1 VSENPNASASPV
13 VRELDV
19 RPIAPRDK
27 HPSIFNMFDALAA
40 GEAMI
45 LTNDHDPKPLRY
57 QLLAEHPDTF
67 EWTYLAQGPDVWRVR
82 IDRK

>member
-1 VSENPNASASPV
+1 MPDNPISSASPF

-27 HPSIFNMFDALAA
+27 HPSIFHMFDTLAK

-67 EWTYLAQGPDVWRVR
+67 EWTYLSEGPDIWRVR